1 MLKKSLSIILSLTL
15 VLCSCLVMTASAKN
29 DSDEFGFAVASDT
42 HYVHP
47 VKQAGTTL
55 ADEGWV
61 TTFNSESESLTNQS
75 GFIIDEF
82 LKECA
87 ENPKCQF
94 VLITGD
100 LATHGRDYV
109 SEHEAVAA
117 KFRKFEKET
126 GKQVYVING
135 NHDNAKDMPV
145 DHKKFTEIYH
155 EFGYDEALS
164 TDEGTC
170 SYSANLND
178 EYTLVAL
185 DTCDERYRVVP
196 NNDITRMDW
205 AVKQIK
211 AAKKQG
217 KKVIMIMHHNL
228 LEHNPFQ
235 KLNEKNYVVNT
246 PYSFAGLLADLG
258 VKLVFSGHTHCNN
271 VKSYTSFLGNTIY
284 DFSMSSLGNFP
295 AEYKYF
301 NVTDSKISYE
311 TKKINHIDADKL
323 AEVCKGFS
331 NEALEMMKNNLQ
343 TYTWSMSYRE
353 YSEDLREN
361 ISPETLGVEE
371 SSALYAKLK
380 PVTDTIKEMSDT
392 PIYGKGGI
400 QEQAAA
406 YGLEIPDS
414 EYKTLNDAMTLAML
428 RCKIG
433 DKRYNLNSNDFT
445 VLIRL
450 LAFTVRKSIAATAD
464 SDILSDANEMLGKLG
479 YKGSV
484 ADNMLRDFSEK
495 YGFATPEEKEALA
508 IAYGLWGGYFS
519 DVDGVENRDGAIPGY
534 AVKEA
539 NENQFIVM
547 AKKLFKLVIDLLNK
561 IFISFYPVFGKYFA

>member
-15 VLCSCLVMTASAKN
+15 VLCSCLVLTASAKN

-109 SEHEAVAA
+109 SEHEAVAE

-343 TYTWSMSYRE
+343 AYTWSMSYKE

-392 PIYGKGGI
+392 PIYGKGEI

-414 EYKTLNDAMTLAML
+414 EYKTLNDAMTLAIL

-464 SDILSDANEMLGKLG
+464 SDILSGANEMLGKLG

-561 IFISFYPVFGKYFA
+561 IIISFYPVFGK

>member
-15 VLCSCLVMTASAKN
+15 VLCSCLVLTASAKN

-271 VKSYTSFLGNTIY
+271 VKSYTSFLGSTIY

-464 SDILSDANEMLGKLG
+464 SDILSDANEILGKLG

-484 ADNMLRDFSEK
+484 ADNLLRDFSEK

-547 AKKLFKLVIDLLNK
+547 AKKLFKFVIDLLNK
-561 IFISFYPVFGKYFA
+561 IIISFYPVFGK

>member
-1 MLKKSLSIILSLTL
+1 MLKKSISIILSLTL
-15 VLCSCLVMTASAKN
+15 ILCSLLTLTASAEKSGEN
-29 DSDEFGFAVASDT
+29 FGFAVASDI

-47 VKQAGTTL
+47 VKQVGTTL

-61 TTFNSESESLTNQS
+61 TTFKSESESLTNQS
-75 GFIIDEF
+75 GYIIDQF

-94 VLITGD
+94 VLVTGD

-109 SEHEAVAA
+109 SEHETVAA
-117 KFRKFEKET
+117 KFRKFEQET

-164 TDEGTC
+164 TDDGTC

-196 NNDITRMDW
+196 NNDVTRMDW

-295 AEYKYF
+295 AEYKCF
-301 NVTDSKISYE
+301 NVSDSEINYE

-323 AEVCKGFS
+323 AEVCKGYS
-331 NEALEMMKNNLQ
+331 KDALEMMKNSLQ
-343 TYTWSMSYRE
+343 EYTWSMSYKE
-353 YSEDLREN
+353 YSENLREN

-380 PVTDTIKEMSDT
+380 PITDMIKEMSDT
-392 PIYGKGGI
+392 PIYGEGGI
-400 QEQAAA
+400 KEQAAE

-414 EYKTLNDAMTLAML
+414 EYKTLNDAITLATL

-433 DKRYNLNSNDFT
+433 DKRYNLGSDDFT

-450 LAFTVRKSIAATAD
+450 IAFTVRKSIAETAD
-464 SDILSDANEMLGKLG
+464 GDILAGANELLGKLG
-479 YKGSV
+479 YKGSL
-484 ADNMLRDFSEK
+484 ADNMLREFSEK

-508 IAYGLWGGYFS
+508 IAYSLWGGYIGE
-519 DVDGVENRDGAIPGY
+519 VDGVENRNGTIPGY
-534 AVKEA
+534 EVKEA
-539 NENQFIVM
+539 NTNQFIIIAENLVKL
-547 AKKLFKLVIDLLNK
+547 AKNIIKKLITFV
-561 IFISFYPVFGKYFA
+561 YPIFGK

>member
-15 VLCSCLVMTASAKN
+15 VLCSCLVLTASAKN

-145 DHKKFTEIYH
+145 DHKKFTENYH

-343 TYTWSMSYRE
+343 AYTWSMSYRE

-414 EYKTLNDAMTLAML
+414 EYKTLNDAMTLAIL

-464 SDILSDANEMLGKLG
+464 SDILSGANEMLGKLG
-479 YKGSV
+479 YKGTV

-547 AKKLFKLVIDLLNK
+547 AKKLFKLVLDLLNK
-561 IFISFYPVFGKYFA
+561 IFISFYPVFGK

>member
-15 VLCSCLVMTASAKN
+15 VLCSCLVLTASAKN

-135 NHDNAKDMPV
+135 NHDNAKDRPV

-343 TYTWSMSYRE
+343 AYTWSMSYRE

-464 SDILSDANEMLGKLG
+464 SDILSGANEMLGKLG

-561 IFISFYPVFGKYFA
+561 IIISFYPVFGK

>member
-15 VLCSCLVMTASAKN
+15 VLCSCLVLTASAKN

-217 KKVIMIMHHNL
+217 KKIIMIMHHNL

-343 TYTWSMSYRE
+343 AYTWSMSYRE

-380 PVTDTIKEMSDT
+380 PVTDTIKETSDT

-414 EYKTLNDAMTLAML
+414 EYKTLNDAMTLAIL

-464 SDILSDANEMLGKLG
+464 SDILSGANEMLGKLG

-561 IFISFYPVFGKYFA
+561 IIISFYPVFVK

>member
-15 VLCSCLVMTASAKN
+15 VLCSCLVLTASAKN
-29 DSDEFGFAVASDT
+29 SSDEFGFAVASDT

-331 NEALEMMKNNLQ
+331 SEALEMMNNNLQ
-343 TYTWSMSYRE
+343 AYTWSMSYRE

-414 EYKTLNDAMTLAML
+414 EYKTLNDAMTLAIL

-464 SDILSDANEMLGKLG
+464 SDILSGANEMLGKLG

-561 IFISFYPVFGKYFA
+561 IIISFYPVFGK

>member
-15 VLCSCLVMTASAKN
+15 VLCSCLVLTASAKN

-55 ADEGWV
+55 ANEGWV

-343 TYTWSMSYRE
+343 AYTWSMSYRE

-414 EYKTLNDAMTLAML
+414 EYKTLNDAMTLAIL

-464 SDILSDANEMLGKLG
+464 SDILSGANEMLGKLG

-547 AKKLFKLVIDLLNK
+547 AKKLFNLVIDFLNK
-561 IFISFYPVFGKYFA
+561 ILISFYPVFGK

>member
-15 VLCSCLVMTASAKN
+15 VLCSCLVLTASAKN

-135 NHDNAKDMPV
+135 NHDNVKDMPV

-295 AEYKYF
+295 AEYKHF

-343 TYTWSMSYRE
+343 AYTWSMSYKE

-414 EYKTLNDAMTLAML
+414 EYKTLNEAITLAIL

-464 SDILSDANEMLGKLG
+464 SDILSGANEMLGKLG

-547 AKKLFKLVIDLLNK
+547 VKKLFKLVIDLLNK
-561 IFISFYPVFGKYFA
+561 IIISFYPVFGK

>member
-15 VLCSCLVMTASAKN
+15 VLCSCLVLTASAKN

-343 TYTWSMSYRE
+343 AYTWSMSYRE

-414 EYKTLNDAMTLAML
+414 EYKTLNDAMTLAIL

-464 SDILSDANEMLGKLG
+464 SDILSGANEMLGKLG

-484 ADNMLRDFSEK
+484 ADNLLRDFSEK

-561 IFISFYPVFGKYFA
+561 IIISFYPVFGK

>member
-94 VLITGD
+94 VLITSD

-406 YGLEIPDS
+406 YSLEIPDS

-464 SDILSDANEMLGKLG
+464 SDILSDANEILGKLG

-495 YGFATPEEKEALA
+495 YGFATPEEKESLA

-561 IFISFYPVFGKYFA
+561 IIISFYPVFGK

>member
-15 VLCSCLVMTASAKN
+15 VLCSCLVLTASAKN
-29 DSDEFGFAVASDT
+29 DSDKFGFAVASDT

-343 TYTWSMSYRE
+343 AYTWSMSYRE

-464 SDILSDANEMLGKLG
+464 SDILSGANEMLGKLG

-561 IFISFYPVFGKYFA
+561 IIISFYPVFGK

>member
-15 VLCSCLVMTASAKN
+15 VLCSCLVLTASAKN

-343 TYTWSMSYRE
+343 AYTWSMSYKE

-400 QEQAAA
+400 QEQAAV

-464 SDILSDANEMLGKLG
+464 SDILSGANEMLGKLG

-539 NENQFIVM
+539 NKNQFIVM
-547 AKKLFKLVIDLLNK
+547 AKKLFKLVIDFLNK
-561 IFISFYPVFGKYFA
+561 ILISFYPVFGK

>member
-15 VLCSCLVMTASAKN
+15 VLCSCLVLTASAKN
-29 DSDEFGFAVASDT
+29 SSDEFGFAVASDT

-178 EYTLVAL
+178 KYTLVAL
-185 DTCDERYRVVP
+185 DSCDERYRVVP
-196 NNDITRMDW
+196 NNDVTRMDW

-343 TYTWSMSYRE
+343 AYTWSMSYRE

-414 EYKTLNDAMTLAML
+414 EYKTLNDAMTLAIL

-464 SDILSDANEMLGKLG
+464 SDILSGANEMLGKLG

-547 AKKLFKLVIDLLNK
+547 TKKLFKLVIDLLNK
-561 IFISFYPVFGKYFA
+561 ILIFFYPVFGK

>member
-15 VLCSCLVMTASAKN
+15 VLCSCLVLTASAKN
-29 DSDEFGFAVASDT
+29 DSDKFGFAVASDT

-414 EYKTLNDAMTLAML
+414 EYKTLNDAMTLAIL

-464 SDILSDANEMLGKLG
+464 SDILSGANEMLGKLG

-561 IFISFYPVFGKYFA
+561 IIISFYPVFGK

>member
-15 VLCSCLVMTASAKN
+15 VLCSCLVLTASAKN

-196 NNDITRMDW
+196 NNDITRMNW

-392 PIYGKGGI
+392 PIYSKGGI

-414 EYKTLNDAMTLAML
+414 EYKTLNDAMTLAIL

-450 LAFTVRKSIAATAD
+450 LAFTVRKSIATTAD
-464 SDILSDANEMLGKLG
+464 SDILSGANEMLGKLG

-561 IFISFYPVFGKYFA
+561 IIISFYPVFGK

>member
-15 VLCSCLVMTASAKN
+15 VLCSCLVLTASAKN

-343 TYTWSMSYRE
+343 AYTWSMSYKE

-371 SSALYAKLK
+371 SSALYTKLK

-392 PIYGKGGI
+392 PIYSKGGI

-414 EYKTLNDAMTLAML
+414 EYKTLNDAMTLAIL

-464 SDILSDANEMLGKLG
+464 SDILSGANEMLGKLG

-561 IFISFYPVFGKYFA
+561 IIISFYPVFGK

>member
-15 VLCSCLVMTASAKN
+15 VLCSCLVLTASAKN

-271 VKSYTSFLGNTIY
+271 VKSYTSFLGSTIY

-414 EYKTLNDAMTLAML
+414 EYKTLNDAMTLAIL

-433 DKRYNLNSNDFT
+433 DKRYNLNSNDFM

-464 SDILSDANEMLGKLG
+464 SDILSGANEMLGKLG

-561 IFISFYPVFGKYFA
+561 IFISFYPVFGK

>member
-15 VLCSCLVMTASAKN
+15 VLCSCLVLTASAKN

-61 TTFNSESESLTNQS
+61 TTFKSGSESLTNQS

-343 TYTWSMSYRE
+343 AYTWSMSYRE

-464 SDILSDANEMLGKLG
+464 SDILSGANEMLGKLG

-561 IFISFYPVFGKYFA
+561 IIISFYPVFGK

>member
-15 VLCSCLVMTASAKN
+15 VLCSCLVLTASAKN

-343 TYTWSMSYRE
+343 TYTWNMSYRE

-371 SSALYAKLK
+371 SNALYAKLK

-392 PIYGKGGI
+392 PIYGKRGI

-414 EYKTLNDAMTLAML
+414 EYKTLNDAMTLAIL

-464 SDILSDANEMLGKLG
+464 SDILSGANEMLGKLG

-534 AVKEA
+534 EVKEA

-547 AKKLFKLVIDLLNK
+547 AKKLFKFVIDLLNK
-561 IFISFYPVFGKYFA
+561 IIISFYPVFGK

>member
-15 VLCSCLVMTASAKN
+15 VLCSCLVLTASAKN

-61 TTFNSESESLTNQS
+61 TTFKSGSESLTNQS

-343 TYTWSMSYRE
+343 AYTWSMSYRE

-361 ISPETLGVEE
+361 ISPETLGFEE

-561 IFISFYPVFGKYFA
+561 IIISFYPVFGK

>member
-15 VLCSCLVMTASAKN
+15 VLCSCLVLTASAKN

-117 KFRKFEKET
+117 KFRKFENET

-343 TYTWSMSYRE
+343 AYTWSMSYRE

-414 EYKTLNDAMTLAML
+414 EYKTLNDAMTLAIL

-464 SDILSDANEMLGKLG
+464 SDILSGANEMLGKLG

-561 IFISFYPVFGKYFA
+561 IIISFYPVFGK

>member
-15 VLCSCLVMTASAKN
+15 VLCSCLVLTASAKN

-55 ADEGWV
+55 ADEGWF

-196 NNDITRMDW
+196 NNDVTRMDW

-343 TYTWSMSYRE
+343 AYTWSMSYRE

-464 SDILSDANEMLGKLG
+464 SDILSGANEMLGKLG

-561 IFISFYPVFGKYFA
+561 IFISFYPVFGK

>member
-15 VLCSCLVMTASAKN
+15 VLCSCLVLTASAQN

-61 TTFNSESESLTNQS
+61 TAFNSESESLTNQS

-433 DKRYNLNSNDFT
+433 DKRYNLNSNDFM

-464 SDILSDANEMLGKLG
+464 SDILSGANEMLGKLG

-561 IFISFYPVFGKYFA
+561 IIISFYPVFGK

>member
-15 VLCSCLVMTASAKN
+15 VLCSCLVLTASAKN

-100 LATHGRDYV
+100 LATHGRNYV

-178 EYTLVAL
+178 EYTLVVL

-414 EYKTLNDAMTLAML
+414 EYKTLNEAITLAIL

-464 SDILSDANEMLGKLG
+464 SDILSGANEMLGKLG

-547 AKKLFKLVIDLLNK
+547 VKKLFKLVIDLLNK
-561 IFISFYPVFGKYFA
+561 IIISFYPVFGK

>member
-1 MLKKSLSIILSLTL
+1 MLKKSISIILSLTL
-15 VLCSCLVMTASAKN
+15 ILCSLLTLTASAEKSGEN
-29 DSDEFGFAVASDT
+29 FGFAVASDI

-47 VKQAGTTL
+47 VKQVGTTL

-61 TTFNSESESLTNQS
+61 TTFKSESESLTNQS
-75 GFIIDEF
+75 GFIIDQF

-94 VLITGD
+94 VLVTGD

-109 SEHEAVAA
+109 SEHETVAA
-117 KFRKFEKET
+117 KFRKFEQET

-164 TDEGTC
+164 TDDGTC

-196 NNDITRMDW
+196 NNDVTRMDW

-301 NVTDSKISYE
+301 NVSDSEINYE

-323 AEVCKGFS
+323 AEVCKGYS
-331 NEALEMMKNNLQ
+331 KDALEMMKNSLQ
-343 TYTWSMSYRE
+343 KYTWSMSYKE
-353 YSEDLREN
+353 YSENLREN

-380 PVTDTIKEMSDT
+380 PITDMIKEMSDT
-392 PIYGKGGI
+392 PIYSEGGI
-400 QEQAAA
+400 KEQAAE

-414 EYKTLNDAMTLAML
+414 EYKTLNDAITLAML

-433 DKRYNLNSNDFT
+433 DKRYNLGSDDFT

-450 LAFTVRKSIAATAD
+450 IAFTVRKSIAETAD
-464 SDILSDANEMLGKLG
+464 GDILAGANELLGKLG
-479 YKGSV
+479 YKGSL
-484 ADNMLRDFSEK
+484 ADNMLREFSEK

-508 IAYGLWGGYFS
+508 IAYSLWGGYIGE
-519 DVDGVENRDGAIPGY
+519 VDGVENRNGTIPGY
-534 AVKEA
+534 EVKEA
-539 NENQFIVM
+539 NTNQFIIIAENLVKL
-547 AKKLFKLVIDLLNK
+547 AKNIIKKLITFV
-561 IFISFYPVFGKYFA
+561 YPIFGK

>member
-15 VLCSCLVMTASAKN
+15 VLCSCLVLTASAKN
-29 DSDEFGFAVASDT
+29 DSDKFGFAVASDT

-343 TYTWSMSYRE
+343 AYTWSMSYRE

-414 EYKTLNDAMTLAML
+414 EYKTLNDAMTLAIL

-433 DKRYNLNSNDFT
+433 DKRYNLNSNDFM

-464 SDILSDANEMLGKLG
+464 SDILSGANEMLGKLG

-561 IFISFYPVFGKYFA
+561 IFISFYPVFGK

>member
-15 VLCSCLVMTASAKN
+15 VLCSCLVLTASAKN

-61 TTFNSESESLTNQS
+61 TTFKSGSESLTNQS

-87 ENPKCQF
+87 KNPKCQF

-164 TDEGTC
+164 TDEETC

-343 TYTWSMSYRE
+343 AYTWSMSYRE

-464 SDILSDANEMLGKLG
+464 SDILSGANEMLGTLG

-561 IFISFYPVFGKYFA
+561 IIISFYPVFGK

>member
-15 VLCSCLVMTASAKN
+15 VLCSCLVLTASAKN

-117 KFRKFEKET
+117 KFKKFEKET

-145 DHKKFTEIYH
+145 GHKKFTEIYQ

-343 TYTWSMSYRE
+343 AYTWSMSYRE

-400 QEQAAA
+400 QEQAAE

-414 EYKTLNDAMTLAML
+414 EYKTLNDAMTLAIL

-450 LAFTVRKSIAATAD
+450 LAFTVRKSIATTAD
-464 SDILSDANEMLGKLG
+464 SDILSGANEMLGKLG

-561 IFISFYPVFGKYFA
+561 IIISFYPVFGK

>member
-15 VLCSCLVMTASAKN
+15 VLCSCLVLTASAKN
-29 DSDEFGFAVASDT
+29 GSDEFGFAVASDT

-185 DTCDERYRVVP
+185 DSCDERYRVVP
-196 NNDITRMDW
+196 NNDVTRMDW

-343 TYTWSMSYRE
+343 AYTWSMSYRE

-414 EYKTLNDAMTLAML
+414 EYKTLNDAMTLAIL

-464 SDILSDANEMLGKLG
+464 SDILSGANEMLGKLG

-508 IAYGLWGGYFS
+508 IAYALWGGYFS

-534 AVKEA
+534 AVKES

-561 IFISFYPVFGKYFA
+561 IIISFYPVFGK

>member
-464 SDILSDANEMLGKLG
+464 SDILSGANEMLGKLG

-561 IFISFYPVFGKYFA
+561 SIISFYPVFGK

>member
-15 VLCSCLVMTASAKN
+15 VLCSCLVLTASAKN

-271 VKSYTSFLGNTIY
+271 VKSYTSFLGSTIY

-414 EYKTLNDAMTLAML
+414 EYKTLNDAMTLAIL

-433 DKRYNLNSNDFT
+433 DKRYNLNSNDFM

-464 SDILSDANEMLGKLG
+464 SDILSGANEMLGKLG

-539 NENQFIVM
+539 NENPFIVM

-561 IFISFYPVFGKYFA
+561 IFISFYPVFGK

>member
-15 VLCSCLVMTASAKN
+15 VLCSCLVLTASAKN

-155 EFGYDEALS
+155 EFGYDKALS

-205 AVKQIK
+205 TVKQIK

-450 LAFTVRKSIAATAD
+450 LAFTVRKSIATTAD
-464 SDILSDANEMLGKLG
+464 SDILSGANEMLGKLG

-547 AKKLFKLVIDLLNK
+547 AKKLFNLVIDLLNK
-561 IFISFYPVFGKYFA
+561 ILISFYPVFGK

>member
-15 VLCSCLVMTASAKN
+15 VLCSCLVLTASAKN

-211 AAKKQG
+211 ATKKQG

-343 TYTWSMSYRE
+343 AYTWSMSYRE

-361 ISPETLGVEE
+361 ISPETLGIEE

-464 SDILSDANEMLGKLG
+464 SDILSGANEMLGKLG

-534 AVKEA
+534 AVKES

-547 AKKLFKLVIDLLNK
+547 AKKLFKFVIDLLNK
-561 IFISFYPVFGKYFA
+561 IFISFYPVFGK

>member
-15 VLCSCLVMTASAKN
+15 VLCSCLVLTASAKN

-75 GFIIDEF
+75 GFIIDKF

-211 AAKKQG
+211 AARKQG

-301 NVTDSKISYE
+301 NVTDSKISYK

-343 TYTWSMSYRE
+343 AYTWSMSYKE

-392 PIYGKGGI
+392 PIYSKGGI

-464 SDILSDANEMLGKLG
+464 SDILSGANEMLGKLG

-561 IFISFYPVFGKYFA
+561 IIISFYPVFGK

>member
-15 VLCSCLVMTASAKN
+15 VLCSCLVLTASAKN

-271 VKSYTSFLGNTIY
+271 VKSYTSFLGSTIY

-414 EYKTLNDAMTLAML
+414 AYKTLNDAMTLAIL

-433 DKRYNLNSNDFT
+433 DKRYNLNSNDFM

-464 SDILSDANEMLGKLG
+464 SDILSGANEMLGKLG

-561 IFISFYPVFGKYFA
+561 IFISFYPVFGK

>member
-1 MLKKSLSIILSLTL
+1 MLKKSISIILSLTL
-15 VLCSCLVMTASAKN
+15 ILCSLLTLTASAEKSGEN
-29 DSDEFGFAVASDT
+29 FGFAVASDI

-47 VKQAGTTL
+47 VKQVGTTL

-61 TTFNSESESLTNQS
+61 TTFKSESESLTNQS
-75 GFIIDEF
+75 GYIIDQF

-94 VLITGD
+94 VLVTGD

-109 SEHEAVAA
+109 SEHETVAA
-117 KFRKFEKET
+117 KFRKFEQET

-164 TDEGTC
+164 TDDGTC

-196 NNDITRMDW
+196 SNDVTRMDW

-295 AEYKYF
+295 AEYKCF
-301 NVTDSKISYE
+301 NVSDSEINYE

-323 AEVCKGFS
+323 AEVCKGYS
-331 NEALEMMKNNLQ
+331 KDALEMMKNSLQ
-343 TYTWSMSYRE
+343 KYTWSMSYKE
-353 YSEDLREN
+353 YSENLREN

-380 PVTDTIKEMSDT
+380 PITDMIKEMSDT
-392 PIYGKGGI
+392 PIYGEGGI
-400 QEQAAA
+400 KEQAAE

-414 EYKTLNDAMTLAML
+414 EYKTLNDAITLATL

-433 DKRYNLNSNDFT
+433 DKRYNLGSDDFT

-450 LAFTVRKSIAATAD
+450 IAFTVRKSIAETAD
-464 SDILSDANEMLGKLG
+464 SDILAGANELLGKLG
-479 YKGSV
+479 YKGSL
-484 ADNMLRDFSEK
+484 ADNMLREFSEK

-508 IAYGLWGGYFS
+508 IAYSLWGGYIGE
-519 DVDGVENRDGAIPGY
+519 VDGVENRNGTIPGY
-534 AVKEA
+534 EVKEA
-539 NENQFIVM
+539 NTNQFIIIAENLVNL
-547 AKKLFKLVIDLLNK
+547 AKNIIKKLITFV
-561 IFISFYPVFGKYFA
+561 YPIFGK